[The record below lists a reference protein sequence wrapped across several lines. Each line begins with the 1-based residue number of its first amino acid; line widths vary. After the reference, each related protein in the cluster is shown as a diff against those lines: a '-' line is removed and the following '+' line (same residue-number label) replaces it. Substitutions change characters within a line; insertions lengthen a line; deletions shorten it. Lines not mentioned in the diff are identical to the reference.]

1 MSSLWLTVLVF
12 AAIGCV
18 LPSQSGAVTAKT
30 TRFVAGFEGFLSC
43 VYADP
48 VGHATIGY
56 GHLLHLGPPT
66 RRDRKKWGCISR
78 KRALRLLR
86 KDLRETEIQVMSRI
100 RGARVTGSMITA
112 LTSFAF
118 NLGPGVLDRYRQ
130 KKTKKVTNIAMNV
143 RKGKYRRAGR
153 QMLIYNAAI
162 VGGRRQVLPGLV
174 TRRRKE
180 YRLMV
185 KDLGNLDRTCAR
197 NCGSGS
203 GGGGGGGSGNGGM
216 TLG

>member
-1 MSSLWLTVLVF
+1 MSSLWLTALAF
-12 AAIGCV
+12 AAIGFV

-78 KRALRLLR
+78 KRALKLLR

-185 KDLGNLDRTCAR
+185 KDLGNLNRTCAR

-203 GGGGGGGSGNGGM
+203 DGGGGSGNGGM
-216 TLG
+216 TVS